1 MPRRTTKPTSD
12 SGGYEPE
19 GAVAAHEAAGDPH
32 PTYATDAE
40 VAAAVSSHEEAAD
53 PHPGYLTQTEADGLY
68 SALGHSHAPSDPW
81 TYVSLGTDFSTS
93 GTANANVTG
102 LAFTPAANK
111 LYAVEGRLLLRSAAA
126 TTGPRPGIAW
136 PTGLD
141 DGASQITAPNSN
153 TALAFRAQ
161 GAKTTQ
167 NAAST
172 GVPTTT
178 DSYLA
183 ILDAVVDTGAS
194 PSGNFQITLA
204 SEIAASL
211 VTMRAGSFIRYREL

>member
-1 MPRRTTKPTSD
+1 MPRRTTKSTPD

-32 PTYATDAE
+32 PTYTTDAE
-40 VAAAVSSHEEAAD
+40 VAAAVSTHEEAAD
-53 PHPGYLTQTEADGLY
+53 PHPDYLTQADGDALY
-68 SALGHSHAPSDPW
+68 SALGHSHPASDPW
-81 TYVSLGTDFSTS
+81 TYVVLGSDFTTS
-93 GTANANVTG
+93 ATANANVTG
-102 LAFTPAANK
+102 LSFTPAASK
-111 LYAVEGRLLLRSAAA
+111 RYAVEGRLMLRSAAA

-136 PTGLD
+136 PSGLD

-153 TALAFRAQ
+153 TALAFRSQ
-161 GAKTTQ
+161 GARTTQ

-172 GVPTTT
+172 GVPTTV

-183 ILDAVVDTGAS
+183 ILDAVLVAGAS
-194 PSGNFQITLA
+194 PSGDFQITLA

-211 VTMRAGSFIRYREL
+211 VTMRAGSFIRYREV

>member
-1 MPRRTTKPTSD
+1 MPRRTTKPDAD

-32 PTYATDAE
+32 PAYTTDAE
-40 VAAAVSSHEEAAD
+40 VAASVTSHEEAAD
-53 PHPGYLTQTEADGLY
+53 PHPVYLTEAEADARYLM
-68 SALGHSHAPSDPW
+68 ADPW
-81 TYVSLGTDFSTS
+81 TYVVLGSDFTTS
-93 GTANANVTG
+93 ATANANVTG
-102 LAFTPAANK
+102 LSFAPAASK
-111 LYAVEGRLLLRSAAA
+111 RYAIEGRLLLRSAAT

-136 PTGLD
+136 PTGLN

-183 ILDAVVDTGAS
+183 ILDAVLVAGAS
-194 PSGNFQITLA
+194 PSGSFQITLA

-211 VTMRAGSFIRYREL
+211 VTMRAGSFIRYREV